1 MNAYPIRHRKLV
13 LLITF
18 GILLVAMIPLSQ
30 IRINSD
36 LESYMPDSM
45 NAKQNNRAIEEY
57 FSSNENL
64 LIIVD
69 AHSRSANE
77 ADILIP
83 ENLRPSQY
91 ETDILIPGNHRAL
104 PYETDILIP
113 ENLRALQYLCD
124 ELQQL
129 QAVSRIYSVFQTNNI
144 IHREG
149 EMIIEPAIPNIPE
162 TIEEREYLRTSLRN
176 NDLVTGLVISDDFR
190 YALVMLDILR
200 DTTHSDADA
209 IMLEQVRAIIDNV
222 GLKHPEFAGEIYV
235 TGQPYLRYDAN
246 QKISRDILLLLP
258 IGLLIMLLFLWI
270 SFGDIKSVLLPFTI
284 VVFSIIGSMA
294 LLPALGWELSLI
306 GVLIPIMMIAIAN
319 NYGIHVLARFQE
331 LTRMQSATQ
340 PTKNNQIILSQTIR
354 YLRKPVWLCGLTTIA
369 GTMGLTA
376 HLLTPA
382 RQMGI
387 VASLGIAFALTL
399 SLTYLPAALS
409 YIRISSTQ
417 STKQFIP
424 GLLPTLARQLTLHP
438 GTPLTIALIFVIVCA
453 AGIILL
459 RVAPD
464 SSGILPADHEFNKAI
479 RIADEQFGGSKLLQ
493 IMIQGDAREPALL
506 TAIDSVAQQLEQ
518 HPLVGHAASLATMI
532 RKMHEESAVEQPN
545 SLPDTRINDPQ
556 TNSLPDTHNYPL
568 PNSLPDTR
576 EAIAQYLELY
586 GMSADVAD
594 YERFIDFSYSHTLI
608 TVQYRSASLD
618 EINTLIREIGTT
630 LNNHQLKSKIGGI
643 SLVDKEIS
651 ESVRTG
657 QISSLAVAL
666 LAILVLLGIIFK
678 SWKAGLIGSLPLVTA
693 VVCTFGIMGWT
704 GIELDIVTALLSSIS
719 IGLGVDFT
727 IHIFWRMKH
736 ELQLNGGDWNSAT
749 INTITG
755 TGRGISI
762 NAFSVMIGFSVL
774 LLSAFPFIKAFGL
787 LIILSLLLCLA
798 SALLVVPVICILI
811 KPRFL
816 LTKNESPS

>member
-18 GILLVAMIPLSQ
+18 GILLVAMIPLTQ

-45 NAKQNNRAIEEY
+45 NAKQNNRAIAEY

-64 LIIVD
+64 LIVVD
-69 AHSRSANE
+69 AHSKTANE

-83 ENLRPSQY
+83 ENLRDLQN
-91 ETDILIPGNHRAL
+91 EA
-104 PYETDILIP
+104 DILIP
-113 ENLRALQYLCD
+113 ENLRAFKYLCD

-149 EMIIEPAIPNIPE
+149 EMIIEPAIPTIPE

-209 IMLEQVRAIIDNV
+209 ILLEQVRAIIDNV

-331 LTRMQSATQ
+331 LTRMQSGTQ
-340 PTKNNQIILSQTIR
+340 STNDNQTILSQTIR

-399 SLTYLPAALS
+399 SLTYLPAAMS
-409 YIRISSTQ
+409 YIRTSGRQ

-424 GLLPTLARQLTLHP
+424 GLLPTLARQLTSHP
-438 GTPLTIALIFVIVCA
+438 KIPIAIALIVVLGCA
-453 AGIILL
+453 AGITRLG
-459 RVAPD
+459 VAPD

-532 RKMHEESAVEQPN
+532 RKMHEESAVEQANTLPN
-545 SLPDTRINDPQ
+545 TRNYPQ
-556 TNSLPDTHNYPL
+556 TNP
-568 PNSLPDTR
+568 LPDTR

-594 YERFIDFSYSHTLI
+594 YEQFIDFSYSHTLI

>member
-1 MNAYPIRHRKLV
+1 MHPFMNAFPIRHRKPV

-18 GILLVAMIPLSQ
+18 GILLMAVAPLTQ
-30 IRINSD
+30 LTINSD

-45 NAKQNNRAIEEY
+45 NAKQNNRAIAEY

-64 LIIVD
+64 LIVVD
-69 AHSRSANE
+69 AHSNITNE
-77 ADILIP
+77 ADILV
-83 ENLRPSQY
+83 
-91 ETDILIPGNHRAL
+91 
-104 PYETDILIP
+104 P
-113 ENLRALQYLCD
+113 ENLRALKQLSD

-129 QAVSRIYSVFQTNNI
+129 PAVSRIYSVFQTNNI
-144 IHREG
+144 IHRDG
-149 EMIIEPAIPNIPE
+149 EMIIEPAIPYIPE
-162 TIEEREYLRTSLRN
+162 TIKERESLRTSLRN
-176 NDLVTGLVISDDFR
+176 NDLASGLVISDDFR
-190 YALVMLDILR
+190 YAMVMLDILR
-200 DTTHSDADA
+200 DTTQTDADA
-209 IMLEQVRAIIDNV
+209 SLLEQVRQIITDV
-222 GLKHPEFAGEIYV
+222 EQKHPGFSGAIYV

-246 QKISRDILLLLP
+246 RKISRDILLLLP

-270 SFGDIKSVLLPFTI
+270 SFGDFKSVLLPFTI
-284 VVFSIIGSMA
+284 VIFSIIGSMA
-294 LLPALGWELSLI
+294 LIPALGWELSLI

-319 NYGIHVLARFQE
+319 NYGVHVLARFQE
-331 LTRMQSATQ
+331 LNRMQSATQ
-340 PTKNNQIILSQTIR
+340 SNNDNQTILSQTIR

-369 GTMGLTA
+369 GTLGLTA

-399 SLTYLPAALS
+399 SLTYLPAAMS
-409 YIRISSTQ
+409 YIGTSDRRA
-417 STKQFIP
+417 TKQFFP
-424 GLLPTLARQLTLHP
+424 GLFPTLARQLTLHP
-438 GTPLTIALIFVIVCA
+438 TTPPTIALLIVIVCA
-453 AGIILL
+453 AGTTQLK
-459 RVAPD
+459 VAPD

-493 IMIQGDAREPALL
+493 IMIEGDAREPALL

-518 HPLVGHAASLATMI
+518 HRLVGHAATLATMI
-532 RKMHEESAVEQPN
+532 RKMHEEPAGEKPN
-545 SLPDTRINDPQ
+545 T
-556 TNSLPDTHNYPL
+556 
-568 PNSLPDTR
+568 LPDTR

-608 TVQYRSASLD
+608 TVQYRTASMD
-618 EINTLIREIGTT
+618 EINTLMNQIGTT
-630 LNNHQLKSKIGGI
+630 LSKHHLTYVAGGI

-657 QISSLAVAL
+657 QFSSLALAL
-666 LAILVLLGIIFK
+666 LAILILLGIIFK
-678 SWKAGLIGSLPLVTA
+678 SWKAGLIGSVPLVVA

-736 ELQLNGGDWNSAT
+736 ELQLNGGDWNTAV

-774 LLSAFPFIKAFGL
+774 FLSAFPFIKAFGL

-816 LTKNESPS
+816 LTNN

>member
-18 GILLVAMIPLSQ
+18 GILLVAMVPLTQ

-45 NAKQNNRAIEEY
+45 NAKQNNRAIAEY

-64 LIIVD
+64 LIVVD
-69 AHSRSANE
+69 AHSKSANE
-77 ADILIP
+77 A
-83 ENLRPSQY
+83 
-91 ETDILIPGNHRAL
+91 
-104 PYETDILIP
+104 DILIP
-113 ENLRALQYLCD
+113 ENLRALQYLCN

-162 TIEEREYLRTSLRN
+162 TIEEQENLRTSLRN

-209 IMLEQVRAIIDNV
+209 ILLEQVRAIIDNV

-294 LLPALGWELSLI
+294 LIPALGWELSLI
-306 GVLIPIMMIAIAN
+306 GILIPIMMIAIAN

-331 LTRMQSATQ
+331 LTRMQSGTQ
-340 PTKNNQIILSQTIR
+340 TANDNQTILSQTIR

-382 RQMGI
+382 RQMGV

-399 SLTYLPAALS
+399 SLTYLPAAMS
-409 YIRISSTQ
+409 YIRTSGRQ

-424 GLLPTLARQLTLHP
+424 TLLPTLARQLTLHP
-438 GTPLTIALIFVIVCA
+438 KTPLTIALIIVIVCA
-453 AGIILL
+453 AGITRL

-518 HPLVGHAASLATMI
+518 HHLVGHAASLATMI
-532 RKMHEESAVEQPN
+532 RKMHEESAGGQPN
-545 SLPDTRINDPQ
+545 T
-556 TNSLPDTHNYPL
+556 
-568 PNSLPDTR
+568 LPDTR

-618 EINTLIREIGTT
+618 EINSLLSEIGTT
-630 LNNHQLKSKIGGI
+630 LKDHQLKSQIGGI

-657 QISSLAVAL
+657 QFSSLALAL
-666 LAILVLLGIIFK
+666 LAILILLGIIFK
-678 SWKAGLIGSLPLVTA
+678 SWKAGLIGSLPLVVA

-727 IHIFWRMKH
+727 IHIFWRLKY
-736 ELQLNGGDWNSAT
+736 ELQLNGGDWNSAV

-816 LTKNESPS
+816 LTKN